1 MRRVLAAATTVLVM
15 LVIAGGASAVEG
27 SRYEEVVRSGGGVI
41 SSESTAA
48 SEAGLQVLDAG
59 GNAIDAAVTT
69 AFALGITRPQSCGVG
84 GGGFLVYRG
93 ASGET
98 AALDFRETAPAAIT
112 PETFAGQGLHKIFTG
127 HTTVGVPGTVA
138 GMQAALESY
147 GTIGL
152 ADAIAP
158 AEQLAREGFEVPESL
173 SEEMGNHGSRLRLF
187 PETREQFLVS
197 GEEPYPPG
205 SILVQ
210 PELAETLDLIA
221 REGPDA
227 FYKGEIADRIV
238 EDMQNAGDLEGDE
251 GLMTGEDLAGYR
263 AVWREPL
270 IGDYRGREILAM
282 PPPTSGG
289 IAVIEML
296 NILEDFDLAAE
307 GQSSAEALHLLAE
320 AQKLAFADRD
330 ERVADPDF
338 EDVPTEELTD
348 EAYAESRRAEIN
360 PEKAGSYGPG
370 DLGEAETSSGS
381 GEDTGGSTTHLSVID
396 AAGSAVA
403 LTCTIEQT
411 FGSAVVAPGTG
422 ILLNNE
428 LTDFGEPG
436 SANEPEGG
444 KRPRSSI
451 SPTIVVED
459 GIPVLVVGAAGG
471 AQIIMGSLLAV
482 VNTVDYGLDPARAI
496 DAERIDE
503 PSGTKMTIEQGRVTP
518 QAQTGLAVRGHEIKS
533 GKERQGEY
541 AKLPRVQAAG
551 VDPETGER
559 LAATDP
565 RSNEPAA
572 SVGQGAGAAR
582 QGTPQK
588 TRQKLP
594 GTGGPPLACFV
605 RSLWPGRYAPC
616 E

>member
-27 SRYEEVVRSGGGVI
+27 SRYEEAVRSGGGVI
-41 SSESTAA
+41 ASESTAA
-48 SEAGLQVLDAG
+48 SKAGLQVLDAG
-59 GNAIDAAVTT
+59 GNAMDAAVTT
-69 AFALGITRPQSCGVG
+69 AFALGVTRPQSCGVG

-98 AALDFRETAPAAIT
+98 AALDFREMAPAAIT
-112 PETFAGQGLHKIFTG
+112 PETFAGQGLHKTFTG

-147 GTIGL
+147 GTVSL

-158 AEQLAREGFEVPESL
+158 AEQLAREGFEVPEYL

-270 IGDYRGREILAM
+270 VGEYRGREILAM

-296 NILEDFDLAAE
+296 NILEDFDLIAE
-307 GQSSAEALHLLAE
+307 GQSSAESLHLLAE

-348 EAYAESRRAEIN
+348 EAYAESRGAEIN

-370 DLGEAETSSGS
+370 DLGEAEASSGS

-396 AAGSAVA
+396 DAGSAVA

-428 LTDFGEPG
+428 LTDFGAPG

-451 SPTIVVED
+451 SPTVVVED

-482 VNTVDYGLDPARAI
+482 VNTVDYGLDPAQAI

-518 QAQTGLAVRGHEIKS
+518 QAQAGLAVRGHEIKS

-551 VDPETGER
+551 IDPETGER

>member
-59 GNAIDAAVTT
+59 GNAMDAAVTT

-84 GGGFLVYRG
+84 GGGFLVYRD

-112 PETFAGQGLHKIFTG
+112 PETFGGQGLHKIFTG

-147 GTIGL
+147 GTISL

-173 SEEMGNHGSRLRLF
+173 SEEMGNHVSRLKLF

-205 SILVQ
+205 STLVQ

-227 FYKGEIADRIV
+227 FYNGEIADRIA
-238 EDMQNAGDLEGDE
+238 EDMQNAGDLQGDE

-270 IGDYRGREILAM
+270 VGDYRGREILAM

-360 PEKAGSYGPG
+360 PEKAGSYRPG

-381 GEDTGGSTTHLSVID
+381 GEDSGGSTTHLSVID
-396 AAGSAVA
+396 AAGNAVA

-411 FGSAVVAPGTG
+411 FGSAVVPPGTG

-503 PSGTKMTIEQGRVTP
+503 PAGTKMTIEQGRVTP
-518 QAQTGLAVRGHEIKS
+518 QAQAGLAVRGHEIKS

>member
-1 MRRVLAAATTVLVM
+1 MRPVLAATTTVLLM
-15 LVIAGGASAVEG
+15 LAIAGGAAAVEG
-27 SRYEEVVRSGGGVI
+27 SRYQEAVRSGGGVI

-48 SEAGLQVLDAG
+48 SEAGLATLDAG
-59 GNAIDAAVTT
+59 GNAMDAAVTM
-69 AFALGITRPQSCGVG
+69 AFTLGVARPQSCGIG

-93 ASGET
+93 ANGEA
-98 AALDFRETAPAAIT
+98 AALDFRETAPAAVT
-112 PETFAGQGLHKIFTG
+112 PETFAGQGLHKTFTG

-147 GTIGL
+147 GTISL
-152 ADAIAP
+152 ADAITP

-173 SEEMGNHGSRLRLF
+173 SEEMGNHVGRLRLF
-187 PETREQFLVS
+187 PETREQFLVG

-210 PELAETLDLIA
+210 PELAATLALIA
-221 REGPDA
+221 REGPEA
-227 FYKGEIADRIV
+227 FYEGEISDRIV
-238 EDMQNAGDLEGDE
+238 EDMENAGDLEGDE
-251 GLMTGEDLAGYR
+251 GLMTQEDLAAYR

-270 IGDYRGREILAM
+270 TSDYRGRQILAM

-289 IAVIEML
+289 IAVIQML
-296 NILEDFDLAAE
+296 NILEGFDLRGE
-307 GQSSAEALHLLAE
+307 GQSSAETLHLLAE

-330 ERVADPDF
+330 EHVADPDF
-338 EDVPTEELTD
+338 VNVPTEQLTD
-348 EAYAESRRAEIN
+348 KAYAESRGAELD

-370 DLGEAETSSGS
+370 DLGEAETPSGS

-396 AAGSAVA
+396 AAGNAVA

-422 ILLNNE
+422 FLLNNE

-436 SANEPEGG
+436 SANEPKGG

-459 GIPVLVVGAAGG
+459 GEPILVVGAAGG

-482 VNTVDYGLDPARAI
+482 VNTIDYGLDPAQAT

-503 PSGTKMTIEQGRVTP
+503 PAGTKMSVEQGRLTP
-518 QAQTGLAVRGHEIKS
+518 QTQVGLAARGHEIKS

-541 AKLPRVQAAG
+541 GKLPRVQAAG

-572 SVGQGAGAAR
+572 SVGQKAGAAR
-582 QGTPQK
+582 QSTPQRASQ
-588 TRQKLP
+588 TLP
-594 GTGGPPLACFV
+594 GTGGPSLACFLS
-605 RSLWPGRYAPC
+605 SLLPGRYARC
-616 E
+616 G

>member
-1 MRRVLAAATTVLVM
+1 
-15 LVIAGGASAVEG
+15 
-27 SRYEEVVRSGGGVI
+27 
-41 SSESTAA
+41 
-48 SEAGLQVLDAG
+48 
-59 GNAIDAAVTT
+59 
-69 AFALGITRPQSCGVG
+69 
-84 GGGFLVYRG
+84 
-93 ASGET
+93 
-98 AALDFRETAPAAIT
+98 
-112 PETFAGQGLHKIFTG
+112 
-127 HTTVGVPGTVA
+127 
-138 GMQAALESY
+138 MQAALESY
-147 GTIGL
+147 GTISL

-296 NILEDFDLAAE
+296 NILEDFDLTAE
-307 GQSSAEALHLLAE
+307 GQSSAESLHLLAE

-348 EAYAESRRAEIN
+348 EAYAESRGAEIN

-370 DLGEAETSSGS
+370 DLGEAEASSGS

-396 AAGSAVA
+396 DAGSAVA

-428 LTDFGEPG
+428 LTDFGAPG

-451 SPTIVVED
+451 SPTVVVED

-482 VNTVDYGLDPARAI
+482 VNTVDYGLDPAQAI

-518 QAQTGLAVRGHEIKS
+518 QAQAGLAVRGHEIKS

-594 GTGGPPLACFV
+594 GTGGPPLACLV